1 MDSYYGDG
9 GALIQDP
16 VNSLVYY
23 SGGTVV
29 SGSYSVM
36 CVSKSTNGG
45 ATWPYRYNLTT
56 GYGYCHALAV
66 DPTNTNIVWAGG
78 EGGLFKSTNAGSSWG
93 SLAPGLTSPIYDI
106 KVDPS
111 GGSVVYAGTTDGVFK
126 TTSGGSIWTDV
137 GCDSV
142 TALLVNPVHPD
153 TVYAATGSG
162 VFVSPNAGSTWT
174 AMNSG
179 LNNLKIK
186 ALANN
191 PGAYVFCGTAA
202 GCYRCSM
209 AVAVEEAGKT
219 GYPRLGL
226 SVQPNPCQGTAMLR
240 IGIRSEGLGFRI
252 YDATGRLVKTIS
264 LPTNCSSLS
273 TVVWNGTDG
282 NGCSVPSGVYFVR
295 AEAGG
300 TTETKQILLIR

>member
-23 SGGTVV
+23 SGGTAV

-45 ATWPYRYNLTT
+45 ATWPFRYNLTT

-66 DPTNTNIVWAGG
+66 DPTNASVVYAGG
-78 EGGLFKSTNAGSSWG
+78 EGGFFKSTNAGASWG
-93 SLAPGLTSPIYDI
+93 SSAAGMTGTVYDV
-106 KVDPS
+106 KVNPS

-126 TTSGGSIWTDV
+126 TTNAGASWTDV

-142 TALLVNPVHPD
+142 TALLINPVHPD
-153 TVYAATGSG
+153 TVYAATGFG

-209 AVAVEEAGKT
+209 TVAVEEAGKT
-219 GYPRLGL
+219 GYPGLGL
-226 SVQPNPCQGTAMLR
+226 SVQPNPCRTTAQIS
-240 IGIRSEGLGFRI
+240 IGHRAKSIELQI
-252 YDATGRLVKTIS
+252 YDVSGRLVRSFT
-264 LPTNCSSLS
+264 LGPMLS
-273 TVVWNGTDG
+273 ALCWNGTDG
-282 NGCSVPSGVYFVR
+282 NGCSVPGGVYFVR

-300 TTETKQILLIR
+300 ITETKQILLIR